1 MHISR
6 VDLNLFTVFDAI
18 YTEGSVTRA
27 SQKLNLTQPAISHAL
42 GRLRQLF
49 DDPLFIRQG
58 HVMVSTPLARSM
70 IEPVRRSLRGL
81 EVTLHGLDHFDPT
94 TSDRRFNLA
103 LRDVLEATTLPP
115 LLRLVHARAP
125 EIDIAAS
132 HVERR
137 ELESELAAGTLDA
150 AIDVLL
156 PLSKDI
162 AHTRIYQDS
171 TVVVARRDHP
181 AVRGKVDLKTYL
193 EQDHILASSRRR
205 GPGLEDFELSRF
217 GFERK
222 IRLRCQHY
230 FAACRVVS
238 QTDLILTMP
247 GRYARIANEQFDNQI
262 LPFPIEVP
270 AFDVFLYWHANVDND
285 PANRW
290 IREQVIES
298 VKEQEQDQAS

>member
-49 DDPLFIRQG
+49 DDPLFVRQG
-58 HVMVSTPLARSM
+58 HAMVSTPLARTL
-70 IEPVRRSLRGL
+70 IEPIRRSLRGL
-81 EVTLHGLDHFDPT
+81 EVTLNGLHVFDPAT
-94 TSDRRFNLA
+94 TNKRFNLA
-103 LRDVLEATTLPP
+103 LRDVLEATILPP
-115 LLRLVHARAP
+115 LMRRVRESAP
-125 EIDIAAS
+125 QVDIAAS
-132 HVERR
+132 QVERR
-137 ELESELAAGTLDA
+137 ELESELAAGTLDV

-156 PLSKDI
+156 PLASDI
-162 AHTRIYQDS
+162 MRTRIYQDS
-171 TVVVARRDHP
+171 TVVVVRQGHP
-181 AVRGKVDLKTYL
+181 VIDGTLDIDTYL
-193 EQDHILASSRRR
+193 KQDHILASSRRR

-217 GFERK
+217 GLERH

-238 QTDLILTMP
+238 QTDMLLTMP
-247 GRYARIANEQFDNQI
+247 GRYAHIANKQFGNQI
-262 LPFPIEVP
+262 LPFPLEVP

-290 IREQVIES
+290 FRQQVMQSIL
-298 VKEQEQDQAS
+298 D